1 MENKESYLDF
11 VSSENYKQQ
20 IDIWYRA
27 YNISRE
33 KTELFYDFLMSLHN
47 LIDETYLGADV
58 VMTTEDQ
65 INHFTWCWD
74 KTIES
79 FNKEKIS
86 FKERG
91 NAYKYLWNFYSE
103 AYYYTKNSES
113 IIRIPEYFYILF
125 DFVHKKTRSEL
136 DMLTELYKL
145 LEQNLKK

>member
-11 VSSENYKQQ
+11 VSSESYKQQ
-20 IDIWYRA
+20 IDVWYRA

-47 LIDETYLGADV
+47 LIDETYLGEDV
-58 VMTTEDQ
+58 IMTTDDQ

-74 KTIES
+74 KTVES
-79 FNKEKIS
+79 FNKERIV

-91 NAYKYLWNFYSE
+91 SAYKYLWNFYSE
-103 AYYYTKNSES
+103 AYYYSKNKES

>member
-20 IDIWYRA
+20 IDVWYRA

-33 KTELFYDFLMSLHN
+33 KTELFYDFLISLHD

-58 VMTTEDQ
+58 VVTTEDQ

>member
-20 IDIWYRA
+20 IDVWYRA

-33 KTELFYDFLMSLHN
+33 KTELFYDFLISLHN
-47 LIDETYLGADV
+47 LIDETYLGTDV
-58 VMTTEDQ
+58 MMSTEDQ

>member
-20 IDIWYRA
+20 IDVWYRA

-33 KTELFYDFLMSLHN
+33 KTELFYDFLISLHD

-58 VMTTEDQ
+58 IMTSEDQ

-145 LEQNLKK
+145 LDQNLKK

>member
-20 IDIWYRA
+20 IDVWYRA

-33 KTELFYDFLMSLHN
+33 KTELFYDFLISLHN

-103 AYYYTKNSES
+103 AYYYTKNSET

>member
-20 IDIWYRA
+20 IDVWYRA

-33 KTELFYDFLMSLHN
+33 KTELFYDFLISLHD

-58 VMTTEDQ
+58 LMTTEDQ

-145 LEQNLKK
+145 LDQNLKK

>member
-1 MENKESYLDF
+1 MENKESYLEF

-20 IDIWYRA
+20 IDVWYRA

-33 KTELFYDFLMSLHN
+33 KTELFYDFLVSLYN
-47 LIDETYLGADV
+47 LIEETYLGPDAV
-58 VMTTEDQ
+58 KTTDDQ
-65 INHFTWCWD
+65 MKHFTWCWD
-74 KTIES
+74 RTIDS
-79 FNKEKIS
+79 FNKEKIF
-86 FKERG
+86 FKDRG
-91 NAYKYLWNFYSE
+91 TAYEYLWNFYLE
-103 AYYYTKNSES
+103 AFYYPKNIET

>member
-1 MENKESYLDF
+1 MENRESYLEF

-20 IDIWYRA
+20 IDVWYRA

-33 KTELFYDFLMSLHN
+33 KTELFYDFLISLHD

-103 AYYYTKNSES
+103 AYYYTKNNES

-145 LEQNLKK
+145 LDQNLKK

>member
-20 IDIWYRA
+20 IDVWYRA

-33 KTELFYDFLMSLHN
+33 KTELFYDFLISLHN
-47 LIDETYLGADV
+47 LIDETYLGTDV
-58 VMTTEDQ
+58 MMSTEDQ

-86 FKERG
+86 
-91 NAYKYLWNFYSE
+91 
-103 AYYYTKNSES
+103 
-113 IIRIPEYFYILF
+113 
-125 DFVHKKTRSEL
+125 
-136 DMLTELYKL
+136 
-145 LEQNLKK
+145 

>member
-58 VMTTEDQ
+58 MMSTEDQ

>member
-20 IDIWYRA
+20 IDVWYRA

-33 KTELFYDFLMSLHN
+33 KTELFYDFLISLHD

-58 VMTTEDQ
+58 LMTTEDQ

-79 FNKEKIS
+79 FNKERIS

-145 LEQNLKK
+145 LDQNLKK